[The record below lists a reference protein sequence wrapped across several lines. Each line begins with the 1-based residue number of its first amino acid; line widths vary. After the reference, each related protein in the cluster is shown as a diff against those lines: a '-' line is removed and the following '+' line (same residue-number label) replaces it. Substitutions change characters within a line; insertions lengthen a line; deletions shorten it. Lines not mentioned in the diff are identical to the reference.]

1 MSTPDIRP
9 QTIELINRMAGLAPS
24 DPWVVGE
31 PIDVTWIDPLALGD
45 LWAAAHETEL
55 SRGRL
60 LLRNPAA
67 DAARAILAVG
77 EKMEPVF
84 RGSACRDYLDL
95 LAREVDKGYT
105 WRKACFALNR
115 CIELSFDGLSA
126 VARRFLAASERPAM
140 PHLAVVLARLVD
152 PACEARV
159 LEQLA
164 ADLAHSPLLV
174 EELRVASSLDLSANI
189 LLADLA
195 FRYSLAP
202 ETTTAEG
209 RYRLSDCPPYPALA
223 EAGLGQAAERVR
235 KIQAFELPYASDKAF
250 TLEESAVIARL
261 ARVALDRDEA
271 WLPPI
276 LDELFR
282 KVSLAPTAARTTPSQ
297 SVALALGHAVEA
309 FPTPE
314 ATATLRDV
322 VHDIRH
328 AGVKKRLQRNL
339 RGAERGLANRPE
351 IALRLPRDQPLSK
364 PLLTTLARCLEAG
377 LALAM
382 TLDYEDWRIRLAEH
396 PQAKALTASLVWRIL
411 DPAGGS
417 IAVLPVSDGD
427 RPALQDI
434 AGKDVAPA
442 PACRVTLW
450 APSDATAAERD
461 AWRDRLAGLRIKQPF
476 KQVFREHYV
485 APPDER
491 ADATTATFAGHVVAV
506 TPFLG
511 LAQQERW
518 RIDDAYLTRSFGRW
532 TARLYLADPI
542 YPGRGG
548 RTTTGNLGVWPAG
561 ENRPIRLGAL
571 PAATL
576 SEIMRAVDLLV
587 SASSF
592 AVMTE
597 DADPSHES
605 YLRRLAETPLGAMAE
620 IRKQALKRMLRGLD
634 GFRFDARHLR
644 LGAYAIHLATGR
656 VTRDGD
662 SVAID
667 LPKDTNRIAR
677 PWLPYDE
684 KLLERLYWTAIEIA
698 LRLSAPAD

>member
-1 MSTPDIRP
+1 
-9 QTIELINRMAGLAPS
+9 MAKG
-24 DPWVVGE
+24 
-31 PIDVTWIDPLALGD
+31 
-45 LWAAAHETEL
+45 
-55 SRGRL
+55 
-60 LLRNPAA
+60 LLRAESLHRTVIRRSQRRRQAVPRSL
-67 DAARAILAVG
+67 RAS
-77 EKMEPVF
+77 
-84 RGSACRDYLDL
+84 RH
-95 LAREVDKGYT
+95 
-105 WRKACFALNR
+105 
-115 CIELSFDGLSA
+115 
-126 VARRFLAASERPAM
+126 AASCGRAGATGRSGLRSARPRT
-140 PHLAVVLARLVD
+140 ARSR
-152 PACEARV
+152 PG
-159 LEQLA
+159 
-164 ADLAHSPLLV
+164 SF
-174 EELRVASSLDLSANI
+174 SAP
-189 LLADLA
+189 
-195 FRYSLAP
+195 R
-202 ETTTAEG
+202 
-209 RYRLSDCPPYPALA
+209 RR
-223 EAGLGQAAERVR
+223 
-235 KIQAFELPYASDKAF
+235 
-250 TLEESAVIARL
+250 IAR
-261 ARVALDRDEA
+261 
-271 WLPPI
+271 
-276 LDELFR
+276 
-282 KVSLAPTAARTTPSQ
+282 
-297 SVALALGHAVEA
+297 
-309 FPTPE
+309 
-314 ATATLRDV
+314 
-322 VHDIRH
+322 
-328 AGVKKRLQRNL
+328 
-339 RGAERGLANRPE
+339 GA
-351 IALRLPRDQPLSK
+351 
-364 PLLTTLARCLEAG
+364 
-377 LALAM
+377 
-382 TLDYEDWRIRLAEH
+382 
-396 PQAKALTASLVWRIL
+396 
-411 DPAGGS
+411 AGGS

-450 APSDATAAERD
+450 APSDATAEERD